1 MRIFMGEKTL
11 FFRISSSFQTNISY
25 HVSICISPA
34 PFKMS
39 CLNTPWNN
47 SLRDNNVCNMH
58 RLIVLGFQTS
68 ELTNAMDICVR
79 SIEREQKTQKASIFL
94 VLNFLG
100 QEILNE
106 FNKILELKLCQDTLS
121 FNKRKILFVLQL
133 DYSFLL
139 DASSLTRAEEDLNII
154 INATW

>member
-1 MRIFMGEKTL
+1 M
-11 FFRISSSFQTNISY
+11 N
-25 HVSICISPA
+25 
-34 PFKMS
+34 
-39 CLNTPWNN
+39 CLNSPWNN
-47 SLRDNNVCNMH
+47 SLRDNSVCIMH
-58 RLIVLGFQTS
+58 QLIVLGFWTS

-79 SIEREQKTQKASIFL
+79 SVEREQKAQKASISL

-106 FNKILELKLCQDTLS
+106 LNKIFALKLCQDTLS
-121 FNKRKILFVLQL
+121 FNRRKIFFFLQL